1 MSSPQGI
8 RQNHGRS
15 PPSTLFLL
23 GADEPM
29 GEASGGLESV
39 DLKHQAR
46 PSPGLLRHRWVVS
59 SPVERGL

>member
-1 MSSPQGI
+1 
-8 RQNHGRS
+8 
-15 PPSTLFLL
+15 
-23 GADEPM
+23 M

-59 SPVERGL
+59 GPVERGL